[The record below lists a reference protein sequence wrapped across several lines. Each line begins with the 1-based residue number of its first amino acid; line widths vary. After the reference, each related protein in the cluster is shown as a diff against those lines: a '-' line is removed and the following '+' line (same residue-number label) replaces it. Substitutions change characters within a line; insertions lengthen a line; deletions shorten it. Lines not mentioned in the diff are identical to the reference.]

1 MPSRADTKYEEI
13 EQFKDYEL
21 IHCVAYEMAVRAP
34 KIQEI
39 LIGKSYYDKKRPN
52 SEHGILYPTDKNKEI
67 QKIFSDHGLSISEV
81 LNLDRRSP
89 DRTYKTG
96 SIQSFF
102 VECTPNGLS
111 KSSASTE
118 GVASMQWKGYI
129 EDKPTHERK
138 FIKTPEITLHIAR
151 PALELPTPNKAS
163 IEINFS
169 LPLSEIQAQIAQIKS
184 EVEKSNTAI
193 VSPKD
198 LLGSVDY
205 TDGDRLQKKPRA
217 HRFADWFFAYDLY
230 QILKAKRNPAYT
242 DKGIFEEIDR
252 ELYFYYGE
260 DHDKYHNGGRVYSD
274 TYYRKTIMPI
284 MRHFIEDFG
293 YKHLI

>member
-1 MPSRADTKYEEI
+1 MRSRADTRYKEI
-13 EQFKDYEL
+13 EQFQDYEL
-21 IHCVAYEMAVRAP
+21 IHCVAYEMAVRSP

-39 LIGKSYYDKKRPN
+39 LIGKSYYDKNRPK
-52 SEHGILYPTDKNKEI
+52 SEHGILYHADKNIEI
-67 QKIFSDHGLSISEV
+67 QEIFRDHGLSISEV
-81 LNLDRRSP
+81 LNPHKGSP
-89 DRTYKTG
+89 DRPYKTG
-96 SIQSFF
+96 NIQSFF
-102 VECTPNGLS
+102 VEWTPNGLR
-111 KSSASTE
+111 KSSASTG
-118 GVASMQWKGYI
+118 GVSSIQWKGYI
-129 EDKPTHERK
+129 EDRPTHERK
-138 FIKTPEITLHIAR
+138 FIKTPEITLHMAR

-169 LPLSEIQAQIAQIKS
+169 LPLSEIQAQIAQVKS

-205 TDGDRLQKKPRA
+205 TDGEQPQKKPRA
-217 HRFADWFFAYDLY
+217 QRFADWFFAYDLY

-260 DHDKYHNGGRVYSD
+260 DHGKYHNGSRVYSG
-274 TYYRKTIMPI
+274 TYYRKTIMPT
-284 MRHFIEDFG
+284 MRHFIDKLG